1 MAEPVSTTAMA
12 IKAAPYV
19 IAGMKAIGTI
29 GSSYFGGK
37 RDRRQQEEN
46 ERATARA
53 AMISALTGH
62 RATARAAMISALTGQ
77 HATAQPQYVGSSG
90 ADAFNTLG
98 NIGNIGLNILP
109 FIQPQ
114 GNTDSYTTAG
124 QTQDNPIL
132 MPNTD
137 VVAKRHIAPPLT
149 PRPNRIMGNIHNP
162 IPQRLSG
169 VGYSDPTRPYG

>member
-1 MAEPVSTTAMA
+1 MAEPISTTAMA

-53 AMISALTGH
+53 AMISALTGQ
-62 RATARAAMISALTGQ
+62 R
-77 HATAQPQYVGSSG
+77 ATAQPQYVGSSG

-109 FIQPQ
+109 FINAP
-114 GNTDSYTTAG
+114 TSTTPG
-124 QTQDNPIL
+124 QDTF
-132 MPNTD
+132 TD
-137 VVAKRHIAPPLT
+137 VRYTDPS
-149 PRPNRIMGNIHNP
+149 RP
-162 IPQRLSG
+162 Q
-169 VGYSDPTRPYG
+169 Y